1 MKTPMT
7 PGVAAAALFGGIAI
21 IPLSIVWGGYWS
33 GLTLSLLWGWF
44 VVPVFALPA
53 LTLLQAYG
61 LALVLRAARGYHT
74 PPKTEDKFGAAV
86 AKAFILP
93 PVVAGLLLLA
103 GWVAKSWM

>member
-1 MKTPMT
+1 MKNSMT
-7 PGVAAAALFGGIAI
+7 PGVFAAALLGSVAA

-33 GLTLSLLWGWF
+33 GLTLSILWGWF
-44 VVPVFALPA
+44 VVPMFALPA

-61 LALVLRAARGYHT
+61 LALVLRAVQGYQAQ
-74 PPKTEDKFGAAV
+74 PKSEDGFGGAL

-93 PVVAGLLLLA
+93 PVLAGLVLLA